1 MPSPVTALTG
11 CSAWKSPS
19 VAASFICE
27 AMCPDFSR
35 STLLTTMITG
45 TPSENTRRATNLSP
59 APIRSRALTT
69 SSTTSTS
76 LAIVSSTRPCIRSV
90 SVSIG
95 FCQPGRST
103 STSCASSVVC
113 TPRIWWR
120 VVCGLSETIAT
131 FVPVSAF
138 TSVDLPTFGRP
149 ATATKPDFMVRER
162 RPRRRLRSR
171 LRRAY
176 AGGQLPRVGE
186 QLGGGGRCDR
196 TVGAA
201 VGRPPARATRRAT
214 AGSRRTATR

>member
-1 MPSPVTALTG
+1 
-11 CSAWKSPS
+11 
-19 VAASFICE
+19 
-27 AMCPDFSR
+27 
-35 STLLTTMITG
+35 MITG

-76 LAIVSSTRPCIRSV
+76 SAIVSSTRPCMRSV
-90 SVSIG
+90 SGSIG

-113 TPRIWWR
+113 TPRMRCR

-149 ATATKPDFMVRER
+149 ATATKPDFIRD
-162 RPRRRLRSR
+162 RSHSCAR
-171 LRRAY
+171 GA
-176 AGGQLPRVGE
+176 P
-186 QLGGGGRCDR
+186 LGGARRGDR
-196 TVGAA
+196 AVGAA
-201 VGRPPARATRRAT
+201 VVTSGIRHSYSHCRQPPQGDALIPTTAMSPGR
-214 AGSRRTATR
+214 